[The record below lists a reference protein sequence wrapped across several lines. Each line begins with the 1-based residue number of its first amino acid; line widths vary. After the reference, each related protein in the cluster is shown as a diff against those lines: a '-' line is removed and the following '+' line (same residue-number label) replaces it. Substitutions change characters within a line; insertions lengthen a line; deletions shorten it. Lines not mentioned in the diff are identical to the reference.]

1 MKKRILA
8 VLLCLCMVLTMLPV
22 SALAAVGGL
31 LNNTPEQ
38 NETLLEKLQSFTGE
52 SPEEALELLDSM
64 GLLDEDGN
72 LITDQTIDLDGKQY
86 TLEEMEALLED
97 PSADLSQVAYADG
110 VPIALGDLKTVIA
123 IEREL
128 QHLQE
133 TYFSGKTFD
142 GEARENLNSLV
153 TQLQTAGIAFQSA
166 AVGDTHANAPSV
178 NVNNFTAADVDSG
191 EQTLSIPGRANQEY
205 SVTVTLDPGLLNNVP
220 VIVSLGRDGEFTE
233 KASVTLNSGN
243 PTGTL
248 NYTARAYDAS
258 YGVPLTV
265 NVSSSTP
272 DVPDYAYGELAGA
285 VHFSN
290 AQGFVFESDGQQSD
304 SHTLRLTKTV
314 DVPDLSTKWMQTDWT
329 SPLSQYSDTLE
340 NQSNHKSPDVYFE
353 FMTYVTS
360 SSNEALGITK
370 TENLT
375 AKRETINEF
384 IRFLQGAKGYT
395 SVDDVK
401 DDVVKF
407 SLTVGSLSAHCSYQ
421 LWAYA
426 WDHEDRL
433 GQGDTPNMYFLP
445 EEEDAGVD
453 RVDLKT
459 TNYGLRLSNG
469 YLSPFARF
477 SSVADGGRETTLQ
490 FDASTKLGTNAIPAK
505 L

>member
-97 PSADLSQVAYADG
+97 PSTDLSQVAYADG

-166 AVGDTHANAPSV
+166 AVGDTHANVPSV
-178 NVNNFTAADVDSG
+178 NVDDFTAAGVDSG
-191 EQTLSIPGRANQEY
+191 EQTLSIPARVNQEY
-205 SVTVTLDPGLLNNVP
+205 SVTVTLDPGLLKGITVN
-220 VIVSLGRDGEFTE
+220 VSLGSTMTGVTQP
-233 KASVTLNSGN
+233 ATAQLSVSN
-243 PTGTL
+243 PTATL
-248 NYTARAYDAS
+248 TYTANLNDQS
-258 YGVPLTV
+258 VFDGVPLKV

-375 AKRETINEF
+375 ANRETINEF
-384 IRFLQGAKGYT
+384 IGFLQGAKGYT

-407 SLTVGSLSAHCSYQ
+407 SLTVGSLSAYCVYQ
-421 LWAYA
+421 LRANA
-426 WDHEDRL
+426 W
-433 GQGDTPNMYFLP
+433 N
-445 EEEDAGVD
+445 
-453 RVDLKT
+453 
-459 TNYGLRLSNG
+459 LS
-469 YLSPFARF
+469 L
-477 SSVADGGRETTLQ
+477 
-490 FDASTKLGTNAIPAK
+490 IHI
-505 L
+505 